1 MDVFVAR
8 QPILDRARRTD
19 GYELLFRSG
28 TANQFDG
35 TSGDQASLN
44 VLDVSFFTL
53 GLPAITGGKR
63 AFVNFTRDTL
73 MRGYATIL
81 PRHQVVVEILETVEP
96 DDDVVEACRVLK
108 QAGHTIALDD
118 FVPGG
123 AGERLVPFADIVK
136 VDFERSGPAARARLA
151 SELRARGVALL
162 AEKVETEHEFA
173 EGVAAG
179 YSYFQGYFLSRPVI
193 VSGPSVPAAK
203 LSLLQLLHEIH
214 RPGAD
219 LAAIEQVIKREVALT
234 YKLLT
239 YINSVAFGFRRRI
252 ETVGHALAMLGE
264 VGVKKWASVAALSGL
279 GIDKPFE
286 LVVTS
291 VSRARFCEL
300 LAAAAGL
307 QHRAADAFLMG
318 LFSMMDALLGRPLAE
333 VVGLLPVADDVRG
346 ALSGESN
353 ALRQLLDLAVAYER
367 GHWAAV
373 AAQSAALSVQDG
385 ALSEMYLQA
394 VAWGNAASALQGSV

>member
-1 MDVFVAR
+1 LDVFVAR

-28 TANQFDG
+28 SANQFDAA
-35 TSGDQASLN
+35 SGDQASLN

-81 PRHQVVVEILETVEP
+81 PRRQVVVEILETVEP
-96 DDDVVEACRVLK
+96 DDDVIQACRVLK

-123 AGERLVPFADIVK
+123 PGERLVPFADIVK
-136 VDFERSGPAARARLA
+136 VDFERSGPAERAQLAERL
-151 SELRARGVALL
+151 RPRGVALL
-162 AEKVETEHEFA
+162 AEKVETEDDFA
-173 EGVAAG
+173 QGVAAG
-179 YSYFQGYFLSRPVI
+179 YAYFQGYFLSRPLI

-203 LSLLQLLHEIH
+203 LSLLKLLHEIH
-214 RPGAD
+214 GPGAD

-239 YINSVAFGFRRRI
+239 YINSAAFGFRRRI

-291 VSRARFCEL
+291 VLRARFCEL

-333 VVGLLPVADDVRG
+333 VVAQLPVADDVRD
-346 ALSGESN
+346 ALSGESSV
-353 ALRQLLDLAVAYER
+353 LRPLLDLAVAYER

-373 AAQSAALSVQDG
+373 AAQSAALSIQDG

>member
-1 MDVFVAR
+1 LDVFVAR

-28 TANQFDG
+28 TVNHFDG
-35 TSGDQASLN
+35 SSGDQASLN

-63 AFVNFTRDTL
+63 AYVNFTRDTL

-81 PRHQVVVEILETVEP
+81 PRQQVVVEILETVVP

-118 FVPGG
+118 FVAGG
-123 AGERLVPFADIVK
+123 PAERLVPFADIIK
-136 VDFERSGPAARARLA
+136 VDFERSAPADRARLV
-151 SELRARGVALL
+151 ERLRPTGVALL
-162 AEKVETEHEFA
+162 AEKVETEDEFA

-179 YSYFQGYFLSRPVI
+179 YTYFQGYFLSRPVI
-193 VSGPSVPAAK
+193 ISGPSVPAAK
-203 LSLLQLLHEIH
+203 RSLLQLLHEIH

-239 YINSVAFGFRRRI
+239 YINSAAFGFRRRI
-252 ETVGHALAMLGE
+252 ETVGHTLAMLGE

-279 GIDKPFE
+279 GSDKPFE

-300 LAAAAGL
+300 LAVGAGL
-307 QHRAADAFLMG
+307 QRRAADAFLMG
-318 LFSMMDALLGRPLAE
+318 LFSMMDALLGRPLVE
-333 VVGLLPVADDVRG
+333 ILDQLPVAADVRQ

-353 ALRQLLDLAVAYER
+353 PLRRLLDLAVAYER
-367 GHWAAV
+367 GHWSAV
-373 AAQSAALSVQDG
+373 AEHSAALSLQDG

-394 VAWGNAASALQGSV
+394 VAWGNAASALQGAA